1 MYSKKS
7 NKTLWIVFG
16 VLLVAVIIIFS
27 SESTKKERS
36 FKKEIV
42 TIDTSAITSFSIF
55 PKSKPGME
63 VKFLKDG
70 ESWRVSSNIDPQSYT
85 VPKTKIENVFNE
97 LLRIEPKRVAARSK
111 LKWSEYQVDSLATRI
126 VVNES
131 GTEVLN
137 LIIGKFSFQQPRS
150 MSTYIRLGGENDVY
164 EVDGFL
170 DMTFNKDVNSFRNE
184 TIVKVDKA
192 DINKLSFD
200 LNSDESY
207 ELVKIDGKWTIDG
220 AETDS
225 AKTDKALT
233 TLSRLTNTNFLDN
246 ISNDLLPPQTQR
258 LLIELSDQ
266 DPIEIIGFQD
276 NTNYIVQSS
285 LNLENYFDGKQVG
298 DKIFLKKES
307 LF

>member
-70 ESWRVSSNIDPQSYT
+70 ESWKVSSNINSKSYS

-150 MSTYIRLGGENDVY
+150 MSTYIRFTY
-164 EVDGFL
+164 
-170 DMTFNKDVNSFRNE
+170 DVNS
-184 TIVKVDKA
+184 K
-192 DINKLSFD
+192 
-200 LNSDESY
+200 
-207 ELVKIDGKWTIDG
+207 
-220 AETDS
+220 
-225 AKTDKALT
+225 
-233 TLSRLTNTNFLDN
+233 
-246 ISNDLLPPQTQR
+246 
-258 LLIELSDQ
+258 
-266 DPIEIIGFQD
+266 
-276 NTNYIVQSS
+276 
-285 LNLENYFDGKQVG
+285 
-298 DKIFLKKES
+298 
-307 LF
+307 

>member
-1 MYSKKS
+1 M
-7 NKTLWIVFG
+7 
-16 VLLVAVIIIFS
+16 
-27 SESTKKERS
+27 
-36 FKKEIV
+36 
-42 TIDTSAITSFSIF
+42 
-55 PKSKPGME
+55 
-63 VKFLKDG
+63 
-70 ESWRVSSNIDPQSYT
+70 
-85 VPKTKIENVFNE
+85 
-97 LLRIEPKRVAARSK
+97 
-111 LKWSEYQVDSLATRI
+111 
-126 VVNES
+126 
-131 GTEVLN
+131 
-137 LIIGKFSFQQPRS
+137 
-150 MSTYIRLGGENDVY
+150 
-164 EVDGFL
+164 DGFL